1 MSHVL
6 CFDLLAPFFDR
17 SFSDEVRALR
27 TRITADSGTPSLAS
41 AERKRNALMALQSA
55 LSDPEGADP
64 DGGRASVGAFTYA
77 VRLLDHLPSTLPL
90 PEIAVDA
97 DGDIAFE
104 WDRGARRLFSLRVSR
119 DGTIYYAGLDDY
131 ATFHGSE
138 QFREGV
144 PNAVSE
150 GINRIV
156 SGPRLRAAS

>member
-6 CFDLLAPFFDR
+6 CFDPLAPFFDR
-17 SFSDEVRALR
+17 SFSDEARALR
-27 TRITADSGTPSLAS
+27 SRITADSGTPSLAS
-41 AERKRNALMALQSA
+41 AERKRNALKALQSA
-55 LSDPEGADP
+55 LSDPEGADA

-77 VRLLDHLPSTLPL
+77 VRLLDHLPSTVPL

-104 WDRGARRLFSLRVSR
+104 WDQGPRRLFSLRVSR
-119 DGTIYYAGLDDY
+119 DGTIYYAGLDHY

-138 QFREGV
+138 EFCEGV
-144 PNAVSE
+144 PNAISE
-150 GINRIV
+150 GISRIV